1 MGINFCGAFFIYFVE
16 RRILME
22 SFGIKTQIY
31 FGDGSLERLS
41 QLNCDKVF
49 IVTDPF
55 MVKSGA
61 INKIT
66 NEVSKGNVEYLVFSD
81 IIPDPPI
88 EVVVKGIEVMMKF
101 NPEVVIALGGGSAID
116 AAKAICSFNSKVQTH
131 MDCGMKD
138 NKKVKF
144 IAIPTTS
151 GTGSEVTSF
160 SVITDKSKN
169 IKYPLVSDELLPDE
183 AILDADLVRT
193 APNFITG
200 DTGMDVLTHAIE
212 AYVSTEASDYTD
224 ALAIKTI
231 ELVFENLIKAY
242 KNGDDIE
249 ARKKMHNASCMA
261 GIAFNNASL
270 GLNHGMAH
278 IVGGKFHVSHGRT
291 NAILLPYV
299 IEYNADIKGFN
310 SSDFTVAAKRYAEIA
325 KILGLPSSNVRQGVK
340 SLIVAI
346 NKLLKEL
353 NMPTSLKETGI
364 KAEDFKN
371 EIIEMAKIAIE
382 DRCTE
387 TNPRVPQQAE
397 IVALFERVF
406 YNN

>member
-1 MGINFCGAFFIYFVE
+1 
-16 RRILME
+16 ME
-22 SFGIKTQIY
+22 SFNIKTQIY
-31 FGDGSLERLS
+31 FGDGALERLS
-41 QLNCDKVF
+41 QLNCKRAF

-66 NEVSKGNVEYLVFSD
+66 DEVSKGDIQYMVFSD
-81 IIPDPPI
+81 IVPDPPI

-116 AAKAICSFNSKVQTH
+116 AAKAICSFSSKVQER
-131 MDCGMKD
+131 MDCNMKN
-138 NKKVKF
+138 NKKIKF

-183 AILDADLVRT
+183 AILDAELVT
-193 APNFITG
+193 TVPNFITG

-212 AYVSTEASDYTD
+212 AYVSTKATDYTD
-224 ALAIKTI
+224 ALAEKAVK
-231 ELVFENLIKAY
+231 LVFGNLLRAY
-242 KNGDDIE
+242 KNGNDIE
-249 ARKKMHNASCMA
+249 ARKKMHNASCIA
-261 GIAFNNASL
+261 GVAFNNASL

-278 IVGGKFHVSHGRT
+278 IVGGRFHVSHGRT

-299 IEYNADIKGFN
+299 IEYNADLKGFN
-310 SSDFTVAAKRYAEIA
+310 SSDYTEAAKRYSEIS

-340 SLIVAI
+340 SLILAI

-364 KAEDFKN
+364 VAEDFKK
-371 EIIEMAKIAIE
+371 EVSEMAKIAIE

-387 TNPRVPQQAE
+387 TNPRTPEHLE
-397 IVALFERVF
+397 IIALFEKVF
-406 YNN
+406 DKK